1 MSEPCSSPTAP
12 VRAKTLRVFYALWP
26 GEEARR
32 TLLALAKDVATAGRG
47 RAPPPQNMHLTLAFV
62 GEVAAERLPALQA
75 IGARAAAAG
84 SPFTLRFDRLGSFR
98 DSGIA
103 WLGTGAAEPALQA
116 LVDGLAAGLAAD
128 GFPVERRPFRAHVT
142 LARRCARPP
151 VAADVPAVIW
161 PVEAF
166 TLTASELARGGSQY
180 RTLAA
185 WPLAGTASG

>member
-1 MSEPCSSPTAP
+1 MPSPP
-12 VRAKTLRVFYALWP
+12 LRVFFALWP
-26 GEEARR
+26 DETVRR
-32 TLLALAKDVATAGRG
+32 VVAAMAKAVATTGRG

-75 IGARAAAAG
+75 IGAQAAAAG

-98 DSGIA
+98 DAGIA

-151 VAADVPAVIW
+151 VAVDVPAVVW

-166 TLTASELARGGSQY
+166 TLTASELAPGGSQY
-180 RTLAA
+180 RTLAE
-185 WPLAGTASG
+185 WPLAGTASS

>member
-1 MSEPCSSPTAP
+1 MSEPSSFPTAP
-12 VRAKTLRVFYALWP
+12 ARPKTLRVFYALWP

-62 GEVAAERLPALQA
+62 GEVAADRLPALLA
-75 IGARAAAAG
+75 VGAQAAAAV

-103 WLGTGAAEPALQA
+103 WLGTGTAEPALQA

-151 VAADVPAVIW
+151 AAADVPAVVW
-161 PVEAF
+161 PVATF
-166 TLTASELARGGSQY
+166 TLTVSELAPGGSQY
-180 RTLAA
+180 RTLAE
-185 WPLAGTASG
+185 WPLGGPRS

>member
-1 MSEPCSSPTAP
+1 MSEPYSPPATSARP
-12 VRAKTLRVFYALWP
+12 RTLRVFYALWP

-116 LVDGLAAGLAAD
+116 LVNGLAAGLAAD

-161 PVEAF
+161 TVETF

-185 WPLAGTASG
+185 WPLAGTAPS